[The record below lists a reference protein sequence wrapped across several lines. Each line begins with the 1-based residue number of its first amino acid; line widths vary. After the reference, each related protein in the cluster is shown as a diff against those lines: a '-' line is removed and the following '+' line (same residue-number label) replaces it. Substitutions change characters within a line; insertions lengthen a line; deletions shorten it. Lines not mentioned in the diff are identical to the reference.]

1 MTKKDL
7 LHLLVMRAR
16 ANGFE
21 LRRWY
26 KSKIE
31 NEWHGSDAALQT
43 LASGHR
49 YYALLFSHEFARAFW
64 KQGTQIQ
71 FVVPTQQFT
80 RLNAKG
86 QRVTITRKAYTRRT
100 LRANAWK
107 YHLREMAA
115 SQEALHYIRRFL
127 VTHEELHAQRS
138 GPKSIHKDSGEAER
152 GSGTE

>member
-7 LHLLVMRAR
+7 LHLLLMQAR

-31 NEWHGSDAALQT
+31 SEWHGADEALCT
-43 LASGHR
+43 LATSHR

-86 QRVTITRKAYTRRT
+86 QRVTVTRKAYTRRT
-100 LRANAWK
+100 LKPNAWK

-115 SQEALHYIRRFL
+115 TQEPLQYIRRFL
-127 VTHEELHAQRS
+127 VTHEELHAQRNGAKPVHS
-138 GPKSIHKDSGEAER
+138 QIGDEDFESE
-152 GSGTE
+152 TE